1 MVGGYKGVKREEAER
16 IIMDTTMKI
25 IAKNGLASFSMR
37 QITDECGI
45 NESLMYRYFETR
57 ENLLKKC
64 YEELYHKIIAVHKEV
79 DIEKLQNGEIIE
91 AFYKMYIEMIDLLIS
106 EDYRTLFYYE
116 YCEYLNIKTEHDVF
130 EKNTVLKDIMNE
142 LKVVVPSTI
151 TDEEGRILIYYLID
165 MTSCFAKRIIRKN
178 LPNNDETKEYIWRIL
193 KAGIM
198 NLMK

>member
-1 MVGGYKGVKREEAER
+1 MKREEAER
-16 IIMDTTMKI
+16 IIMDTTMKL

-64 YEELYHKIIAVHKEV
+64 YEELYHKIIAVHKDV
-79 DIEKLQNGEIIE
+79 DIEKLKNGEVVE
-91 AFYKMYIEMIDLLIS
+91 AFHKMYIEMINLLIS

-116 YCEYLNIKTEHDVF
+116 YCEYLNVKADKDIF
-130 EKNTVLKDIMNE
+130 EKNTVLKDLMYE
-142 LKVVVPSTI
+142 LKESVSTTI
-151 TDEEGRILIYYLID
+151 TDKEGRILIYYIAD
-165 MTSCFAKRIIRKN
+165 VTSCFAKRIIRKN

-193 KAGIM
+193 KAGIK
-198 NLMK
+198 NLTK